1 MIAGIDTLVL
11 GAFIASEKYASG
23 KRQQAALKEKLEN
36 QPQGVFFDSTNK
48 QKPIVHGNLN
58 KKEGMVQIGTYNPKE
73 GFGSTKL
80 YPSEILNRIMPKPP
94 ELGEIVYYQSQ
105 KPPFTQYSSVASLK
119 QAEGADTAY
128 RTIKFNQKTKQMG
141 VPSEKIFDKKES
153 VKTQKPV
160 YLNNDFKEVGTKP
173 NVGYRADKIIEN
185 GITRYDIKD
194 TLKKEKVE
202 KEKREVTKEKV
213 ETVYTIGGETG
224 TTDELVAKRVI
235 TTEEAQDIETLGATP
250 IGERNIKIY
259 DDGSTD
265 VGSFTSFNEATL
277 KTINPEFYKE
287 EKEITKYYANIINK
301 TTGLP
306 TTGYELTGD
315 WKSEKRKL
323 ENRGYVVLDVYTK
336 KDGKVTYETFEKNA
350 KNSSVEDADAGA
362 FTLASFKF
370 EGPYGKAINIKA
382 PKDVGKPDVRSSFLF
397 QANNQVSGIL
407 MNSVYADLFYKDQKK
422 VNKIA
427 QGLESIIL
435 QEYTK
440 EGVQGVPSLKFYIP
454 LATGP
459 NSFIDRYPA
468 LANMKVNVDGMRMS
482 YAEYLQKK
490 QAGQIS
496 REKLMK
502 MIGIDEANKR
512 NNLSSK
518 TIGTTKNIVASNG
531 NPIVYPIL
539 TTYTNASHRK
549 AVESVLKL
557 AKNQEEVDY
566 YSNILQNKL
575 TVYTDAVDP
584 ATGNLVPA
592 LNQPQLEFF
601 NTINSKEF
609 SRNLTVGGKQ
619 IPVKGFQMLKAV
631 MNPKYTIDGA
641 STANLFSQ
649 EYRVKLSNQIRLAG
663 MGDLN
668 KMADILDIALGRNA
682 GADIDITLNN
692 IHSFKRGEEQ
702 QGKDKL
708 VLASADM
715 AKATSQ
721 AIAEADQLEGTY
733 FDAQGNLYPEGS
745 GLAQLYLYVD
755 DGLYTFGVLT
765 DKAMGMINAGL
776 GRPASIKDTYSYNYE
791 QVLGGAL
798 KRVNEFKS
806 VYDNTETAEK
816 YKGQEQAEQEARANN
831 RERLET
837 IVRQMNATKDGKADE
852 KARNFA
858 RRNFHKYMLAY
869 QLAAAIQG
877 GTGGRTISDQDVQ
890 NILNA
895 FNFTPFSKPQNEL
908 ATIRAAKAMLR
919 RLNTYHNAIAS
930 LAGVGGED
938 PQKKRRARLILEA
951 DKFLATSQGYSVQ
964 NLSKMNSGVTVA
976 NYIRDKGKAIG
987 SDATGGGGLQPV
999 SPELQKQFEFDLTN
1013 KVLKSLPS

>member
-58 KKEGMVQIGTYNPKE
+58 KKEGMVQIGTYNPKK

-80 YPSEILNRIMPKPP
+80 YPSEILSRIMPKPP
-94 ELGEIVYYQSQ
+94 ELGKIAYYQSQ
-105 KPPFTQYSSVASLK
+105 KTFKQYSSVAALK
-119 QAEGADTAY
+119 QAEGANTSY
-128 RTIKFNQKTKQMG
+128 RTMQFDQKSKEMG
-141 VPSEKIFDKKES
+141 LPSEKIFDEKKS
-153 VKTQKPV
+153 VKTQNPV
-160 YLNNDFKEVGTKP
+160 YLSNDFKETSTKP
-173 NVGYRADKIIEN
+173 TTGYRADKIIEN
-185 GITRYDIKD
+185 GVTRYDIKE
-194 TLKKEKVE
+194 TIKKEKVE
-202 KEKREVTKEKV
+202 KDKREVAEEKV

-224 TTDELVAKRVI
+224 TIDELVAKRVI
-235 TTEEAQDIETLGATP
+235 TTEEGKDIETLGATP

-259 DDGSTD
+259 DDNSID

-277 KTINPEFYKE
+277 KMIKPEFYKE
-287 EKEITKYYANIINK
+287 KKEKTKYYANIINK

-496 REKLMK
+496 RETLMK
-502 MIGIDEANKR
+502 MIGIDYANKV
-512 NNLSSK
+512 NNLPSK
-518 TIGTTKNIVASNG
+518 TIGTKKNITAPNG
-531 NPIVYPIL
+531 SSLVYPIL

-601 NTINSKEF
+601 NIINSKEF

-649 EYRVKLSNQIRLAG
+649 DYRVKLSNQIRTAG

-668 KMADILDIALGRNA
+668 KIADILDIALSRGA

-692 IHSFKRGEEQ
+692 IHRFKRGEEQ
-702 QGKDKL
+702 EGKDKL
-708 VLASADM
+708 VAASADM

-765 DKAMGMINAGL
+765 DKAMGMINAAL
-776 GRPASIKDTYSYNYE
+776 GRPATIKDAYSYNYE

-798 KRVNEFKS
+798 KRVNQFKS

>member
-1 MIAGIDTLVL
+1 MVAGIDALVL
-11 GAFIASEKYASG
+11 GAFLASEKYASG

-58 KKEGMVQIGTYNPKE
+58 KKEGMVQIGTYNPKK

-80 YPSEILNRIMPKPP
+80 YPSEILDRIMPKPP
-94 ELGEIVYYQSQ
+94 ELGKIAYYQSQ
-105 KPPFTQYSSVASLK
+105 KTFTQYSSVAALK
-119 QAEGADTAY
+119 EAEGADTPF
-128 RTIKFNQKTKQMG
+128 RTMQFDQKTKQMG
-141 VPSEKIFDKKES
+141 LPSDKIFDEKKS

-160 YLNNDFKEVGTKP
+160 YLSNDFKEVGTKP

-202 KEKREVTKEKV
+202 KNKREVTKEKV
-213 ETVYTIGGETG
+213 ETVYTIGKETG
-224 TTDELVAKRVI
+224 TINELIAKRVI
-235 TTEEAQDIETLGATP
+235 TSEDAKTIQDLGAIP

-259 DDGSTD
+259 DDGSID
-265 VGSFTSFNEATL
+265 SGSFTGFNQTVL
-277 KTINPEFYKE
+277 KTVAPEIFE
-287 EKEITKYYANIINK
+287 EKKDKTKYFANIINK
-301 TTGLP
+301 KDGTITTRYP
-306 TTGYELTGD
+306 IEGD
-315 WKSEKRKL
+315 WKSAKRNLEKNGFIVP
-323 ENRGYVVLDVYTK
+323 EVYTV
-336 KDGKVTYETFEKNA
+336 DSTGKYTYEFDDDKKATSIK
-350 KNSSVEDADAGA
+350 DADAGA

-397 QANNQVSGIL
+397 QANNQITDIL

-459 NSFIDRYPA
+459 ESFIDRYPA
-468 LANMKVNVDGMRMS
+468 LSNMKVSVDGMQMS
-482 YAEYLQKK
+482 YAEYLQKR

-496 REKLMK
+496 REMMQK
-502 MIGIDEANKR
+502 MIGIDYANKK

-518 TIGTTKNIVASNG
+518 TIGTTKNITAPNG
-531 NPIVYPIL
+531 NSLVYPIL
-539 TTYTNASHRK
+539 TTYTNPSHMK
-549 AVESVLKL
+549 AVNSVLKL

-733 FDAQGNLYPEGS
+733 FDRQGNLYPEGS

-816 YKGQEQAEQEARANN
+816 YKGQEEKEAEARAKN
-831 RERLET
+831 REQLET

-938 PQKKRRARLILEA
+938 PKKKRRARLVLEA
-951 DKFLATSQGYSVQ
+951 DKFLSTSQGYSVQ

-987 SDATGGGGLQPV
+987 R
-999 SPELQKQFEFDLTN
+999 
-1013 KVLKSLPS
+1013 